1 MALTLLL
8 SEVLSHCTHT
18 EHDCLSHDL
27 NTTQYV
33 SKYVARAHKA
43 TDLGFPKK
51 KKKDTALCSSTI
63 QLQSKSTISRHFKW
77 PKLKNG
83 ITLSYL
89 AGKKWL

>member
-33 SKYVARAHKA
+33 SKYVARARKA

-51 KKKDTALCSSTI
+51 KTQPSVPLLSSCNLN
-63 QLQSKSTISRHFKW
+63 LQPLRILNNQNSKIVSHFH
-77 PKLKNG
+77 
-83 ITLSYL
+83 I
-89 AGKKWL
+89 